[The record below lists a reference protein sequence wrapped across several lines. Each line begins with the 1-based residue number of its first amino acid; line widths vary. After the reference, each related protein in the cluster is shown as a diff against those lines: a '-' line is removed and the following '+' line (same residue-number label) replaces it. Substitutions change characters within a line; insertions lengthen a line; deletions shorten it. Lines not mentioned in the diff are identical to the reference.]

1 MYRILSL
8 VLIAALLLAGCATD
22 QQARALTTTL
32 NAYASAVRWGDLA
45 GAEQFVA
52 PTERVAHPLSALDKS
67 RFKQLRVSEYDDGQG
82 PMPDG
87 KNQVRQVVHIGL
99 INVHTQSERSI
110 VDRQTWRYDEAARHW
125 WLTSGL
131 PDVAEQ

>member
-1 MYRILSL
+1 MVRILSL
-8 VLIAALLLAGCATD
+8 MLIAVALLSGCATD
-22 QQARALTTTL
+22 QQARALTSTL

-45 GAEQFVA
+45 SAEPFVE
-52 PTERVAHPLSALDKS
+52 PSERAAHPLTSLEKA

-82 PMPDG
+82 PISDG

-99 INVHTQSERSI
+99 INVHTQVERSI
-110 VDRQTWRYDEAARHW
+110 VDKQTWRYDETARHW

-131 PDVAEQ
+131 PDVAGP

>member
-1 MYRILSL
+1 MYRILGL
-8 VLIAALLLAGCATD
+8 VLIAAMLLGGCATG
-22 QQARALTTTL
+22 QQANALTTTL

-45 GAEQFVA
+45 VAEQFVE
-52 PTERVAHPLSALDKS
+52 PSERTAHPLSALDKA
-67 RFKQLRVSEYDDGQG
+67 RFKQLRVSEYDGGQG

-99 INVHTQSERSI
+99 INVHTQAERSI
-110 VDRQTWRYDEAARHW
+110 VDRQTWRYDEVGRHW

-131 PDVAEQ
+131 PDVAER